1 MNSLAKLADFI
12 KIIVA
17 SVNCFY
23 KKPKLSLRNLPFPE
37 LSSDLIDDL
46 YEVRDYD
53 KLYDLVISGVTVPC
67 QLTLRWKNRLKIDK
81 DNDINVFTV
90 SAKAPDDNLIQ
101 AYLYLQH
108 RNIVDNGP
116 FSCRTTYKYEDY
128 GIIVYNRRTQTVNFA
143 LLSSKTARLAK
154 LSVCIKTTPEDLLI
168 ISGFNLGYWKYSR
181 VKTVKR
187 LPKNIDPKN
196 IEFTFELI

>member
-1 MNSLAKLADFI
+1 MTNCAKLCSFCWFLRVNQEVKMNSLVKLADFI

-53 KLYDLVISGVTVPC
+53 KPYDLVISGVTVPC
-67 QLTLRWKNRLKIDK
+67 QPTLRWKNRLKIDK

-90 SAKAPDDNLIQ
+90 SAKAPDDDLILV
-101 AYLYLQH
+101 YLCLQH

-116 FSCRTTYKYEDY
+116 FSCLTTYKYEDY
-128 GIIVYNRRTQTVNFA
+128 GIIVYNHMTQTVNFA
-143 LLSSKTARLAK
+143 LSSKTARLAK
-154 LSVCIKTTPEDLLI
+154 LSVCIKTTPKDLLI
-168 ISGFNLGYWKYSR
+168 IS
-181 VKTVKR
+181 
-187 LPKNIDPKN
+187 
-196 IEFTFELI
+196 